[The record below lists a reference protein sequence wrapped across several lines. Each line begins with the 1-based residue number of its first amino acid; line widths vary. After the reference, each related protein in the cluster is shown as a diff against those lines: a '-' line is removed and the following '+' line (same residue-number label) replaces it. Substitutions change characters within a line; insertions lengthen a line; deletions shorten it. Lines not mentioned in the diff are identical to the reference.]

1 MAVSG
6 HLLSE
11 QDRVPTYDDDGI
23 IDITPL
29 LESQRRLT
37 LEEVKESVLKLESV
51 TAGTIDRNGLIK
63 ALEAMGK

>member
-1 MAVSG
+1 MAESG